1 MEDYK
6 IKVNYPLIEW
16 FTDDDLYKFTMCNA
30 VLQRFPNVIVTYRFQ
45 DRDNKVYPKGFDK
58 ELENQIEY
66 LRKLRITDEEVHY
79 MKNKC
84 YYLPDMFF
92 DYLKGMTPFDINDYF
107 IYQDEEGHLTFEY
120 TGRWCNEILYEVKFL
135 SIINR
140 LYYLLTDQSEDCK
153 NVDYDKYYTKT
164 YNKAKR
170 ILSAGLN
177 FAEFGTRRRY
187 SFDAQETAIRACK
200 DAYNDLINK
209 PTGIIDS
216 ITKAFNKKKIGVF
229 TGTSNVYIAMKYNLT
244 PIGTMAHEWI
254 CGIAGLYGSPIE
266 ANYIAMEEWEK
277 VYNGALGVY
286 LYDSFGVKMFDK
298 NFTDKYAR
306 SFDGLRIDSGDN
318 MEQFNTIYD
327 IYRKHRVNPESKMVM
342 FSNALD
348 TDSYIELGTNIF
360 KKYKNASIGAGI
372 GTHLTNDFV
381 EYGIKPCNNV
391 IKLVFVAWDKNRNM
405 LPTCKFSNEPGKY
418 IGGDE
423 KIAEMWKYQIE
434 LNTKEQ
440 EIYLP

>member
-6 IKVNYPLIEW
+6 IKVNYPLIEH

-66 LRKLRITDEEVHY
+66 LRNLRITDEEVAY

-84 YYLPDMFF
+84 YYLPAMFF
-92 DYLKGMTPFDINDYF
+92 DYLKGMTPFDTENYVIH
-107 IYQDEEGHLTFEY
+107 QDEEGHLTFEY

-135 SIINR
+135 AIINR
-140 LYYLLTDQSEDCK
+140 LYYLLTNQSEVCK
-153 NVDYDKYYTKT
+153 NVDYDKYYEKT

-187 SFDAQETAIRACK
+187 SFVAQETAVRACK
-200 DAYNDLINK
+200 DAYVDLCNK
-209 PTGIIDS
+209 HADNS
-216 ITKAFNKKKIGVF
+216 ITNIIKRHFKKEKLGVF
-229 TGTSNVYIAMKYNLT
+229 TGTSNVYLAMKYNLT

-286 LYDSFGVKMFDK
+286 LYDSFGVKMFEK

-306 SFDGLRIDSGDN
+306 SFDGLRVDSGDN
-318 MEQFNTIYD
+318 MEQFNILYD
-327 IYRKHRVNPESKMVM
+327 IYRKHRVNPESKSIM

-348 TDSYIELGTNIF
+348 TDSYIRLGTSIL
-360 KKYKNASIGAGI
+360 KEYENASIGAGI

-381 EYGIKPCNNV
+381 ENDINPCNNV
-391 IKLVFVAWDKNRNM
+391 IKLIFIAWDANRNM
-405 LPTCKFSNEPGKY
+405 LPTCKFSNESGKY

-434 LNTKEQ
+434 LNTKE
-440 EIYLP
+440 

>member
-1 MEDYK
+1 MGC
-6 IKVNYPLIEW
+6 VSS
-16 FTDDDLYKFTMCNA
+16 
-30 VLQRFPNVIVTYRFQ
+30 
-45 DRDNKVYPKGFDK
+45 
-58 ELENQIEY
+58 
-66 LRKLRITDEEVHY
+66 
-79 MKNKC
+79 
-84 YYLPDMFF
+84 
-92 DYLKGMTPFDINDYF
+92 
-107 IYQDEEGHLTFEY
+107 LTE
-120 TGRWCNEILYEVKFL
+120 
-135 SIINR
+135 
-140 LYYLLTDQSEDCK
+140 QSEVCT
-153 NVDYDKYYTKT
+153 NIDYDNYYKKT

-187 SFDAQETAIRACK
+187 SFVAQETAVRACN

-209 PTGIIDS
+209 PTSFIDT
-216 ITKAFNKKKIGVF
+216 ITKALTKKKIGVF
-229 TGTSNVYIAMKYNLT
+229 TGTSNVYLAMKYGLT

-306 SFDGLRIDSGDN
+306 SFDGLRVDSGDN
-318 MEQFNTIYD
+318 MEQFNILYD
-327 IYRKHRVNPESKMVM
+327 IYRKHRVNPVSKMIM

-348 TDSYIELGTNIF
+348 TDSYIELGTDILT
-360 KKYKNASIGAGI
+360 KYENASIGAGI

-381 EYGIKPCNNV
+381 EYDINPCNDV
-391 IKLVFVAWDKNRNM
+391 IKLVFIAWDANRNM

-418 IGGDE
+418 IGGDAF
-423 KIAEMWKYQIE
+423 IAEMWKYQIE